1 MSGLDYV
8 HLHLHTEY
16 SLLDGVNKLENLAKR
31 VKELGM
37 SSVGMSDHGN
47 MFGAIEFYNT
57 MKKEGLKPIIG
68 IEAYIHNDENIA
80 SEDSNAPRFHMCL
93 FAKNEEGYK
102 NLMYLSSMGFIKGF
116 YRTPRINKKILR
128 ERSAGLICS
137 SACLQGEINW
147 HLNLNPAMDPKRLQ
161 RKLSQGAKGYEGA
174 IEAAW
179 EYKDIFGDDFY
190 IEIMR
195 HGLSDQLFIE
205 KDLLRL
211 SIETGIKVI
220 ATNDAHYTK
229 REDYLMQDAAMMI
242 AMGTTKSD
250 SKRLKHICSEFFV
263 KSPQEMMDIFFDIPE
278 VVSNTLEIAQKCN
291 LEIDLKNDK
300 NPPTPPSFK
309 FAIEYAKKENVN
321 CKNEEEYFRYR
332 CLEGLKN
339 RSKYIDSSLYEKYT
353 QRLEHEMSVISSMNF
368 CGYMLIVWDFINY
381 AKKNQIPVGPGRGS
395 AAGSLVAFC
404 LEITDIDPIKY
415 DLLFERFLNPERI
428 SMPDIDTD
436 FCQKRRKE
444 MFDYMKKRYGKYNVA
459 QVITFGKMLAR
470 GVIRDTA
477 RVFEMPI
484 RNADAF
490 AKLIPEQIGIKLK
503 SAYEI
508 ESRIEELINSDA
520 EAEKIWDM
528 ALKLEGL
535 NRNAGKHAAA
545 LVVDSDSPLWEKVPL
560 YVSSKAKDVMITQ
573 YSMKYLE
580 PVDLIKFDFLGLK
593 TLTVIKDTVD
603 IIRATNGIELDLN
616 TLDVCDERVYRTL
629 RSGNTLGIFQLESS
643 GMQEINRKLGPT
655 SIDDTIALL
664 ALFRPGPMQSGMT
677 DDYIER
683 KHGRAKIEYP
693 FKELESVLKPTY
705 GVIVY
710 QEQVMQIAQIIG
722 GFSLGEADLI
732 RRAMGK
738 KDIETMNENREKF
751 ALGAQK
757 NGFDKHKA
765 RELFD
770 LIAKFAEYGF
780 NKSHSAAYGMLT
792 FQTAYLKTYYEQ
804 EFMAAMLTSE
814 SNKIES
820 VVRYID
826 EVKNMGIKVIP
837 PHVNFSMI
845 DFSVLK
851 KDGEKKIVFGLGAL
865 KGAGGAA
872 LECIIKERKEGGEF
886 KSLEDFISRVDCN
899 KITKRILEP
908 LIKSGCLDNLGYTRA
923 SMIANI
929 DLLCDSGRLATKARE
944 DSVNGLF
951 GDAPATMKINITDIK
966 ESEKRVLLEYEYESI
981 GMYLSGNPLDDY
993 KDELRQIKNIT
1004 SISELQNCNDNQ
1016 IVLIVG
1022 IIEDVQRKTSKNNR
1036 TYGVATIMD
1045 AYGKHSITL
1054 FENQLL
1060 IIEKMIKE
1068 EMDESEGDKVI
1079 IKKKI
1084 NVPLGLKCKLEK
1096 EQIFNKGSDDDEK
1109 IVKTNLRIIDILS
1122 LEECMDV
1129 KIRNKR
1135 HKEKED
1141 ISTQA
1146 PQIESIDIAQDFGKK
1161 SKEDGGFFCIVVKKP
1176 SPNKL
1181 SNIINIAKQN
1191 RGNNKL
1197 AFAFNDDKK
1206 SYILEMDLKVSP
1218 KFKELLQNEIWLSE
1232 ETLKKIIA

>member
-1 MSGLDYV
+1 MDKPDYV

-16 SLLDGVNKLENLAKR
+16 SLLDGVNKLDALAKR

-37 SSVGMSDHGN
+37 KAVAMSDHGN

-57 MKKEGLKPIIG
+57 MRKEGIKPIIG
-68 IEAYIHNDENIA
+68 IEAYIHNNESI
-80 SEDSNAPRFHMCL
+80 SYEDPNAPRFHMCL

-102 NLMYLSSMGFIKGF
+102 NLMYLSSIGFIKGF
-116 YRTPRINKKILR
+116 YRTPRLNKKVLR
-128 ERSAGLICS
+128 EHSGGLICT

-147 HLNLNPAMDPKRLQ
+147 HLNLNPSMDPRRLQ
-161 RKLSQGAKGYEGA
+161 KKISQGAKGYEGA
-174 IEAAW
+174 KEAAL

-195 HGLSDQLFIE
+195 HGLGDQFYIE
-205 KDLLRL
+205 KNLLKL
-211 SIETGIKVI
+211 SLETGIKII
-220 ATNDAHYTK
+220 ATNDAHYT
-229 REDYLMQDAAMMI
+229 RQEDYLMQDAAMMI
-242 AMGTTKSD
+242 AMGNTKSD
-250 SKRLKHICSEFFV
+250 SNRLKHICSEFYI
-263 KSPQEMMDIFFDIPE
+263 KSPQEMLDIFSDIPE
-278 VVSNTLEIAQKCN
+278 ALENTVEIANKCN
-291 LEIDLKNDK
+291 LIIDLKDDK
-300 NPPTPPSFK
+300 NPPTPPNFK
-309 FAIEYAKKENVN
+309 FVLEYAKNENLDY
-321 CKNEEEYFRYR
+321 KDEKEYFIYR
-332 CLEGLKN
+332 CKVGLEKKL
-339 RSKYIDSSLYEKYT
+339 KYIDKSFYQVYLD
-353 QRLEHEMSVISSMNF
+353 RLDHEIEVISSMNF

-381 AKKNQIPVGPGRGS
+381 AKKNGIPVGPGRGS

-415 DLLFERFLNPERI
+415 DLLFERFLNPARI

-444 MFDYMKKRYGKYNVA
+444 MFDYMKQRYGQYNVA

-470 GVIRDTA
+470 GVIRDVA

-508 ESRIEELINSDA
+508 ESRIEDLISSDN
-520 EAEKIWDM
+520 EARQIWDM

-545 LVVDSDSPLWEKVPL
+545 LVVDANKPLWEKIPL

-580 PVDLIKFDFLGLK
+580 AVDLIKFDFLGLK
-593 TLTVIKDTVD
+593 TLTVIKDALD
-603 IIRATNGIELDLN
+603 IIQNTNNIEIDLN
-616 TLDVCDERVYRTL
+616 MLDVTDERVYATL

-643 GMQEINRKLGPT
+643 GMQEINRKLAPSG
-655 SIDDTIALL
+655 IDDTIALL

-683 KHGRAKIEYP
+683 KHGRSSITYP
-693 FKELESVLKPTY
+693 FKELEPVLKSTY

-738 KDIETMNENREKF
+738 KDAEIMNENREKF
-751 ALGAQK
+751 ANGAEK
-757 NGFDKHKA
+757 NGFNKQKA
-765 RELFD
+765 RDLFD

-804 EFMAAMLTSE
+804 EFMAAILTSE

-820 VVRYID
+820 IAKYID

-837 PHVNFSMI
+837 PHVNFSLI
-845 DFSVLK
+845 DFSVVK
-851 KDGEKKIVFGLGAL
+851 IENEKKIVFGLGAI
-865 KGAGGAA
+865 KGAGSQA
-872 LECIIKERKEGGEF
+872 LECIIKERKNNGNF
-886 KSLEDFISRVDCN
+886 KSLEDFISRVDFN

-923 SMIANI
+923 SMIANV
-929 DLLCDSGRLATKARE
+929 DFLCDQGRLATKSKEENA
-944 DSVNGLF
+944 NGLF
-951 GDAPATMKINITDIK
+951 GDAPLTVRINIQNIK
-966 ESEKRVLLEYEYESI
+966 ESEKKILLEYEYESV

-993 KDELRQIKNIT
+993 KEELKNIKNIT
-1004 SISELQNCNDNQ
+1004 KINELVDLNDGQ
-1016 IVLIVG
+1016 TVLIVG
-1022 IIEDVQRKTSKNNR
+1022 IIEDVQRKTSKSNR
-1036 TYGVATIMD
+1036 AYGQATIMD
-1045 AYGKHSITL
+1045 AYGKHQITL
-1054 FENQLL
+1054 FENQLVL
-1060 IIEKMIKE
+1060 IEKLIKE
-1068 EMDESEGDKVI
+1068 EMGEVEGDKVI

-1084 NVPLGLKCKLEK
+1084 DKPMGLKCRLEK
-1096 EQIFNKGSDDDEK
+1096 EQIFNKNSEDENERV
-1109 IVKTNLRIIDILS
+1109 VKTNLRILEILS
-1122 LEECMDV
+1122 LDECSKV
-1129 KIRNKR
+1129 KIRAKKYKDRDKNID
-1135 HKEKED
+1135 ED
-1141 ISTQA
+1141 VVPLNIT
-1146 PQIESIDIAQDFGKK
+1146 QDFGKK
-1161 SKEDGGFFCIVVKKP
+1161 EGFFCILLEQANT
-1176 SPNKL
+1176 SKL

-1191 RGNNKL
+1191 QGNNKL
-1197 AFAFNDDKK
+1197 AFAFSSNEK
-1206 SYILEMDLKVSP
+1206 SYILEMELRVNNR
-1218 KFKELLQNEIWLSE
+1218 FKELLQNEVWISE
-1232 ETLKKIIA
+1232 EKLKKIIA